1 MLPQFFPASNNGITG
16 EIRAFVGNLPH
27 GWLECNGATFD
38 GNAYPRLKTVLGGTT
53 LPDLRSAALRGAD
66 SSNAVKSKSG
76 LNTRTVPVPAH
87 THTSSVKVARSA
99 SGGGTMIT
107 ASYLGGEKVA
117 AYNDAQI
124 VDVMLN
130 PLNARTGSTG
140 VENATMDVRGVSY
153 YVKFAICAL

>member
-38 GNAYPRLKTVLGGTT
+38 GNTYPRLKTVLGGTT
-53 LPDLRSAALRGAD
+53 LPDLRSTALRGAD

-76 LNTRTVPVPAH
+76 SNTVAIPYANAGTDRWWDNEYLNRRFIAQN
-87 THTSSVKVARSA
+87 A
-99 SGGGTMIT
+99 S
-107 ASYLGGEKVA
+107 L
-117 AYNDAQI
+117 
-124 VDVMLN
+124 
-130 PLNARTGSTG
+130 
-140 VENATMDVRGVSY
+140 DVRGVSY

>member
-38 GNAYPRLKTVLGGTT
+38 GNTYPRLKTVLGGTT

-76 LNTRTVPVPAH
+76 SNTVAIPYANAGTDKWWNNEYLNQRF
-87 THTSSVKVARSA
+87 VAQNA
-99 SGGGTMIT
+99 S
-107 ASYLGGEKVA
+107 L
-117 AYNDAQI
+117 
-124 VDVMLN
+124 
-130 PLNARTGSTG
+130 
-140 VENATMDVRGVSY
+140 DVRGVSY

>member
-38 GNAYPRLKTVLGGTT
+38 GNTYPRLKTVLGGTT

-76 LNTRTVPVPAH
+76 SNSRTVPIPAH
-87 THTSSVKVARSA
+87 THTLAVNVKNA
-99 SGGGTMIT
+99 SGGTDQIT
-107 ASYLGGEKVA
+107 TSFLNGEIDVYNNA
-117 AYNDAQI
+117 FAYKSKLQT
-124 VDVMLN
+124 LN
-130 PLNARTGSTG
+130 STSGSTG
-140 VENATMDVRGVSY
+140 VENATIDVRGVSY

>member
-38 GNAYPRLKTVLGGTT
+38 GNTYPRLKTVLGGTT

-76 LNTRTVPVPAH
+76 SNTVAIPYANAGTDKWWNNEYLNQRFIAQN
-87 THTSSVKVARSA
+87 A
-99 SGGGTMIT
+99 S
-107 ASYLGGEKVA
+107 L
-117 AYNDAQI
+117 
-124 VDVMLN
+124 
-130 PLNARTGSTG
+130 
-140 VENATMDVRGVSY
+140 DVRGVSY

>member
-76 LNTRTVPVPAH
+76 SNTVAIPYANAGTDKWWNNEYLNQRFIAQN
-87 THTSSVKVARSA
+87 A
-99 SGGGTMIT
+99 S
-107 ASYLGGEKVA
+107 L
-117 AYNDAQI
+117 
-124 VDVMLN
+124 
-130 PLNARTGSTG
+130 
-140 VENATMDVRGVSY
+140 DVRGVSY

>member
-76 LNTRTVPVPAH
+76 ANTVAIPYANAGTDKWWDGEYLNQRFIAQN
-87 THTSSVKVARSA
+87 A
-99 SGGGTMIT
+99 S
-107 ASYLGGEKVA
+107 L
-117 AYNDAQI
+117 
-124 VDVMLN
+124 
-130 PLNARTGSTG
+130 
-140 VENATMDVRGVSY
+140 DVRGVSY

>member
-38 GNAYPRLKTVLGGTT
+38 GNTYPRLKTVLGGTT
-53 LPDLRSAALRGAD
+53 LPDLRNAALRGAD

-76 LNTRTVPVPAH
+76 SNTVAIPYANAGTDRWWDNEYLNQRFIAQN
-87 THTSSVKVARSA
+87 A
-99 SGGGTMIT
+99 S
-107 ASYLGGEKVA
+107 L
-117 AYNDAQI
+117 
-124 VDVMLN
+124 
-130 PLNARTGSTG
+130 
-140 VENATMDVRGVSY
+140 DVRGVSY

>member
-38 GNAYPRLKTVLGGTT
+38 GNTYPRLKTVLGGTT

-76 LNTRTVPVPAH
+76 SNARTVPIPAH
-87 THTSSVKVARSA
+87 THTVSVNVQNVT
-99 SGGGTMIT
+99 SGTGDKIT
-107 ASYLGGEKVA
+107 TSFLDGDIDVRNNLL
-117 AYNDAQI
+117 AYKYKLQT
-124 VDVMLN
+124 
-130 PLNARTGSTG
+130 LNATSGSTG

>member
-38 GNAYPRLKTVLGGTT
+38 GNTYPRLKTVLGGTT

-76 LNTRTVPVPAH
+76 ANTVAIPYANAGTDNWWNNEYLNRRFIAQN
-87 THTSSVKVARSA
+87 A
-99 SGGGTMIT
+99 S
-107 ASYLGGEKVA
+107 L
-117 AYNDAQI
+117 
-124 VDVMLN
+124 
-130 PLNARTGSTG
+130 
-140 VENATMDVRGVSY
+140 DVRGVSY

>member
-38 GNAYPRLKTVLGGTT
+38 GNTYPRLKTVLGGTT

-76 LNTRTVPVPAH
+76 SNTVAIPYANAGADKWWNNEYLNQRF
-87 THTSSVKVARSA
+87 VAQNA
-99 SGGGTMIT
+99 S
-107 ASYLGGEKVA
+107 L
-117 AYNDAQI
+117 
-124 VDVMLN
+124 
-130 PLNARTGSTG
+130 
-140 VENATMDVRGVSY
+140 DVRGVSY